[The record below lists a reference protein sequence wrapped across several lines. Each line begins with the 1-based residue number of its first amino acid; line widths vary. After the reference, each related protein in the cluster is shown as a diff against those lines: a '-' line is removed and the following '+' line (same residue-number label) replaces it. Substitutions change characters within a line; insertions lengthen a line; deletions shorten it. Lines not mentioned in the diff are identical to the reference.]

1 MNAHKQITNNL
12 YLFFQVSN
20 IEGKATEMPVVTAS
34 FTDFTTS
41 NIDSDISYESTE
53 TTTVI
58 ADAKMVN
65 DEVMTTLTEEQ
76 TTIKSKVDLM

>member
-1 MNAHKQITNNL
+1 
-12 YLFFQVSN
+12 
-20 IEGKATEMPVVTAS
+20 MPVVTAT
-34 FTDFTTS
+34 FTDYTTS
-41 NIDSDISYESTE
+41 NINTDIGNESTE

-65 DEVMTTLTEEQ
+65 DEVMTTVTEEQ

>member
-1 MNAHKQITNNL
+1 M
-12 YLFFQVSN
+12 SN

-41 NIDSDISYESTE
+41 NIDSDISNESTE

-65 DEVMTTLTEEQ
+65 DEVMTTVPEEQ

>member
-1 MNAHKQITNNL
+1 M
-12 YLFFQVSN
+12 SN

-34 FTDFTTS
+34 FTDYTTS
-41 NIDSDISYESTE
+41 NIDSDISNESTE

-65 DEVMTTLTEEQ
+65 DEVMTTVTEEQ